1 MLNSANEAL
10 SIQEVTL
17 KNSHLLPEAQQSRIY
32 FVTAMQGQNKQIIF
46 IGFAKNLRKKI
57 AVHKRRMDFEFLDR
71 MGYQINISWIV
82 LPDGMNDKQENAVQR
97 FYIRVFKPKLNCDHN
112 TIATLEVEE
121 IRRRNESW
129 ERNQYGY
136 LDKEIEDWQQ
146 SGDDQETL
154 IKKIWEAG
162 KERLMVNI

>member
-1 MLNSANEAL
+1 MLNSADEAF

-17 KNSHLLPEAQQSRIY
+17 ENSHLLPEDRKPRIY
-32 FVTAMQGQNKQIIF
+32 FVTAMPGENKQIIF
-46 IGFAKNLRKKI
+46 IGFAKNLRRKF
-57 AVHKRRMDFEFLDR
+57 ATHKRKMDFEFLDR

-82 LPDGMNDKQENAVQR
+82 LPDGISNKQENAVQMC
-97 FYIRVFKPKLNCDHN
+97 YIWAFKPKLNCNHN
-112 TIATLEVEE
+112 TIATLQAEE
-121 IRRRNESW
+121 IRRQNEKW
-129 ERNQYGY
+129 EQSQYGY
-136 LDKEIEDWQQ
+136 LDKQIENWQQ